1 MENFNRAK
9 AYKKYYADSK
19 KEREFFENN
28 GLTGVNLEIIMEMTQ
43 KEFKGTCVHYS
54 HNLSLD
60 VFVETMEE
68 EGMSPLLKK
77 NSHALTYGEDRFT
90 YEMDMDKYIDL
101 DWTAHIEDKRIR
113 SAVKKLKPIELK
125 ILTGIAIEGKK
136 INEVAESIGLT
147 RQWTSKK
154 YKSVLA
160 KIKEAIE
167 K

>member
-77 NSHALTYGEDRFT
+77 NSHALTYGEDKFT
-90 YEMDMDKYIDL
+90 YEMDMDKYIDS
-101 DWTAHIEDKRIR
+101 DWTAHIENEKIR
-113 SAVKKLKPIELK
+113 SAVQQLKPVELK
-125 ILTGIAIEGKK
+125 ILTSIAIENKK

-160 KIKEAIE
+160 KIKEALE